1 MPSIRPFSYTGGQQ
15 LIDKRRQRQPRTR
28 VNWMIRVP
36 EVRVIDNEGEQ
47 LGVMPTEKALA
58 LAEEKALDL
67 VEVSPTARPPVC
79 RIVDYGKFKYEASKR
94 LRESKKK
101 QHTVQVKE
109 IKLRPKIGEHDFQFK
124 KRHAVE
130 FLESS
135 DKVKFTVIFRG
146 RELDHKEL
154 GANLLQRMI
163 KELQDIGV
171 VERPA
176 QFEGRL
182 MTMYMGPVAGALK
195 KRKPQRAKA
204 AKPKASPAATESTTT
219 KAEAKPAATESATT
233 RAEAKPA
240 ATESTT
246 TRAKAKPA
254 AKQKEDQD
262 AKNEV
267 K

>member
-1 MPSIRPFSYTGGQQ
+1 
-15 LIDKRRQRQPRTR
+15 
-28 VNWMIRVP
+28 MIRVP

-58 LAEEKALDL
+58 LAEEKQLDL

-94 LRESKKK
+94 QRESKKK

-124 KRHAVE
+124 KRHAIE

-154 GANLLQRMI
+154 GAKLLTRMVE
-163 KELQDIGV
+163 ELQDIGA

-182 MTMYMGPVAGALK
+182 MTMYMGPAAALQK
-195 KRKPQRAKA
+195 KQKSAKPQRAKA
-204 AKPKASPAATESTTT
+204 AKP
-219 KAEAKPAATESATT
+219 EAKPAATQSAKATPDSKPAVTESA
-233 RAEAKPA
+233 EATPKASSA
-240 ATESTT
+240 AT
-246 TRAKAKPA
+246 
-254 AKQKEDQD
+254 QKEDHD